1 MPEYDEREHTDS
13 EKELLDI
20 KDKVD
25 STGYTE
31 FKFADDSYLCEI
43 EKIRDRYKISFYKG
57 IEECELLKT
66 FRVSKFPDSEWW
78 HAKANSVIL
87 NKFFSTLGL

>member
-13 EKELLDI
+13 EKELLEL
-20 KDKVD
+20 KDKAD
-25 STGYTE
+25 SAGYTE
-31 FKFADDSYLCEI
+31 FKFADGSYLCEI
-43 EKIRDRYKISFYKG
+43 TKVHDRYMISFYKG

-66 FRVSKFPDSEWW
+66 FRVSEFPNSEWW

-87 NKFFSTLGL
+87 GKFFSTFGL